1 MIETITEVFNQI
13 KGFVTSADFQA
24 FLTATIGIVTSVALL
39 QNRLAALKVAKSD
52 NSILKQNVEIS
63 SLEKMI
69 QKQEEVIKTLH
80 SKMDLQ
86 SAMFSL
92 AFLNSKKLDSHTK
105 QELAKLATGL
115 QSQKIEHLEEKPVFM
130 RVIEAAKA
138 VAESPIVEKVEEA
151 TSIFNKLTKL

>member
-1 MIETITEVFNQI
+1 MIQTITEVFNQL
-13 KGFVTSADFQA
+13 KDFVTSADFQA
-24 FLTATIGIVTSVALL
+24 FLTATIGIVTSVALI
-39 QNRLAALKVAKSD
+39 QNRLAALKVARSD

-69 QKQEEVIKTLH
+69 QKQDEIIKTLH

-92 AFLNSKKLDSHTK
+92 AFLNSKKIDPHTK

-115 QSQKIEHLEEKPVFM
+115 QSSKIENLEQKPVFM
-130 RVIEAAKA
+130 KVIEAAKA
-138 VAESPIVEKVEEA
+138 VAESPIVDKIEEA